1 MINVAPA
8 LEGEGGVSVPAASK
22 KKKPEKI
29 KKKSTD
35 LEPDLGLQKQ
45 DSKCVKFWKIFFC
58 VESWKKCCPKKQRAR
73 QAKRGV
79 ALFCLVMYSFDVGS
93 DLSVGFDLLNRCHI
107 ITGEID

>member
-35 LEPDLGLQKQ
+35 LEPNLGLQKQ

-93 DLSVGFDLLNRCHI
+93 DLSVGFELLNHCHI
-107 ITGEID
+107 FTGEIN

>member
-1 MINVAPA
+1 MINVAGPKGG
-8 LEGEGGVSVPAASK
+8 GETSVPAASK
-22 KKKPEKI
+22 KKKPEKV

-35 LEPDLGLQKQ
+35 LEPNLGLQKQ
-45 DSKCVKFWKIFFC
+45 DSKCVKFWKTIFC
-58 VESWKKCCPKKQRAR
+58 VESWKKCCPQKQRAR

-107 ITGEID
+107 ITGEIN